1 MVAVILLVAALVVV
15 PAMAAAWP
23 VVAVVPR
30 WWRFVAAVVPVVAVP
45 QLQPGCLRRDWGRDC
60 GCSCGRDCGL
70 LDAAVYRGRISAVL
84 WFAIAGRT

>member
-1 MVAVILLVAALVVV
+1 M
-15 PAMAAAWP
+15 P
-23 VVAVVPR
+23 VVRRSCPFVV
-30 WWRFVAAVVPVVAVP
+30 AVVPVVAVP
-45 QLQPGCLRRDWGRDC
+45 QLRPGCLRRDWGRDC

>member
-1 MVAVILLVAALVVV
+1 MRFKRPYVVAVVAVAAAL
-15 PAMAAAWP
+15 P
-23 VVAVVPR
+23 VVPR

-45 QLQPGCLRRDWGRDC
+45 QLRPGCLRRDWGRD
-60 GCSCGRDCGL
+60 GGPSCGRDCGL